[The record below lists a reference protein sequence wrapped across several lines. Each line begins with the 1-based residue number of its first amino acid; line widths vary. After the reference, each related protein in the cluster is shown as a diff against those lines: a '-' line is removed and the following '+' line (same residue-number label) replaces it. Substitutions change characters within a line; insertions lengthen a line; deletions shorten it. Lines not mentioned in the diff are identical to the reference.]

1 MSVSVNINVSGA
13 EEFKAAISRFDSE
26 MERQVQARLADWAE
40 SVRCESERLVPVRTG
55 YLRST
60 IFAKA
65 AEWQMEVGAQAA
77 YAAAVEF
84 GTSHS
89 QAKPYLNPAVEAH
102 LPELEAVLL
111 QAIDSAKMEAQI

>member
-1 MSVSVNINVSGA
+1 MSVSVNINLLGA
-13 EEFKAAISRFDSE
+13 EEFKAAISRFDIE
-26 MERQVQARLADWAE
+26 MQHQVQARLADWAE
-40 SVRCESERLVPVRTG
+40 SVRGEAERLVPVRTG

-65 AEWQMEVGAQAA
+65 EEWQMEVGSEAA

-84 GTSHS
+84 GTCRS
-89 QAKPYLNPAVEAH
+89 QAKPYLNPAVETR
-102 LPELEAVLL
+102 LPELEGVLL